1 MKKYLKYLLG
11 TIIFFIVYTT
21 IEYVVTE
28 NINWKMVIVSTLLY
42 AFLYTLIDLIF
53 NKVISNTK

>member
-11 TIIFFIVYTT
+11 TIIFFIAYTT
-21 IEYVVTE
+21 IEYVMTE

>member
-1 MKKYLKYLLG
+1 MKKYLKYLFG

-21 IEYVVTE
+21 IEYVMTE
-28 NINWKMVIVSTLLY
+28 NINWKMVIVSTLVY

>member
-21 IEYVVTE
+21 IEYVMTE

>member
-21 IEYVVTE
+21 IEYVMTE

-53 NKVISNTK
+53 NI